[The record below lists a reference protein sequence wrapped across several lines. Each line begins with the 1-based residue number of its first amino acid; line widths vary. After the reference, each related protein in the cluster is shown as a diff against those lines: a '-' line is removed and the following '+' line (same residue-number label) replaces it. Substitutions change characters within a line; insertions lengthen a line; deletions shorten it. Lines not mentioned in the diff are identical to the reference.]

1 MQRQHHRFSSK
12 AMSMKP
18 DKFLTAEQQETVVSA
33 VRLAEKGTSGEIRVH
48 IDGTCSGDPVKRAEE
63 VFFKLGMHKTELRN
77 GVLIYLACNSKVFAI
92 IGDKGINDVVPE
104 NFWNDIVQAMAEQ
117 FRKGDFTAGLSEAAL
132 MVGEKLKAYFPY
144 QEDDVNEL
152 PDEISY

>member
-1 MQRQHHRFSSK
+1 
-12 AMSMKP
+12 MKP

-48 IDGTCSGDPVKRAEE
+48 IDGTCSGNPVKRAEE

-104 NFWNDIVQAMAEQ
+104 NFWNDVVQNMSEH